1 MPSLASTKFPG
12 WKTGFKG
19 VGFDYITIRNA
30 IREKTASHV
39 ASGGKGLAKIFYFRS
54 ELRNLG

>member
-30 IREKTASHV
+30 IGEKNRSPTESD
-39 ASGGKGLAKIFYFRS
+39 GEGLAKIFYFRP